1 MQPAYRIF
9 CLALAAF
16 VVAVGCSR
24 EETDRRQP
32 DIIKPFHS
40 INGIMPGLTKYSDAQ
55 SQLGPPDEI
64 EVPKEREVAGIM
76 VGGNRIVH
84 YRAKGL
90 SLLLTDNGDAIVE
103 GIYVEA
109 PYRGRS
115 ENGLHLGMK
124 KIDALAIV
132 QRDYYITMDLGE
144 SILVAK
150 DPAQTD
156 SLQLWFTADVL
167 SRVKLFS
174 K

>member
-1 MQPAYRIF
+1 M
-9 CLALAAF
+9 
-16 VVAVGCSR
+16 
-24 EETDRRQP
+24 TDLRQP

-40 INGIMPGLTKYSDAQ
+40 INGIMPGLTKYSEAEAK
-55 SQLGPPDEI
+55 LGTPDEI
-64 EVPKEREVAGIM
+64 EVPKKLEVAGIE

-84 YRAKGL
+84 YRAKGI
-90 SLLLTDNGDAIVE
+90 SLLLTDNADAIVE

-115 ENGLHLGMK
+115 ENGLYLGMK

-132 QRDYYITMDLGE
+132 QRDYHITMDLGE

-150 DPAQTD
+150 DPDHTD
-156 SLQLWFTADVL
+156 SFQLWFTADVL